1 MDTIITLTISLCDAR
16 EANDRINDNRWL
28 ANQLQQTATNQ
39 WESAESYD
47 TDDDEEGRPHITTI
61 TLKEWQ
67 AGIDK
72 LGKESKRSLA
82 HLIAEIDDYYDA
94 NNAIQV
100 VMFGEEI
107 YG

>member
-47 TDDDEEGRPHITTI
+47 TDDDEEGDNLYD
-61 TLKEWQ
+61 LKETIAQ
-67 AGIDK
+67 TLAG
-72 LGKESKRSLA
+72 LEY
-82 HLIAEIDDYYDA
+82 EIL
-94 NNAIQV
+94 NN
-100 VMFGEEI
+100 GEF
-107 YG
+107 

>member
-47 TDDDEEGRPHITTI
+47 TDDDEEGDNLYEMKETI
-61 TLKEWQ
+61 AQTL
-67 AGIDK
+67 AG
-72 LGKESKRSLA
+72 LEY
-82 HLIAEIDDYYDA
+82 EIL
-94 NNAIQV
+94 NN
-100 VMFGEEI
+100 GEF
-107 YG
+107 

>member
-47 TDDDEEGRPHITTI
+47 TDDDEEGDNLYE
-61 TLKEWQ
+61 LKETIAQ
-67 AGIDK
+67 TLAG
-72 LGKESKRSLA
+72 LEY
-82 HLIAEIDDYYDA
+82 EIL
-94 NNAIQV
+94 NNGD
-100 VMFGEEI
+100 F
-107 YG
+107 

>member
-47 TDDDEEGRPHITTI
+47 TDDDEEGDNLYE
-61 TLKEWQ
+61 LKETIAQ
-67 AGIDK
+67 TLAG
-72 LGKESKRSLA
+72 LEY
-82 HLIAEIDDYYDA
+82 EIL
-94 NNAIQV
+94 NN
-100 VMFGEEI
+100 GEF
-107 YG
+107 

>member
-47 TDDDEEGRPHITTI
+47 TDDDEEGDNLYE
-61 TLKEWQ
+61 LKETIAQ
-67 AGIDK
+67 TLAG
-72 LGKESKRSLA
+72 LEY
-82 HLIAEIDDYYDA
+82 EILT
-94 NNAIQV
+94 N
-100 VMFGEEI
+100 GEF
-107 YG
+107 